1 MEQERITYTLPN
13 YQTLPQRPDQVS
25 ASKSTMSGAS
35 CEVMTDKER
44 RSMIDRSKRIIDI
57 ILDGDIPSAS

>member
-1 MEQERITYTLPN
+1 
-13 YQTLPQRPDQVS
+13 
-25 ASKSTMSGAS
+25 MSGAS